1 MAAPVVEEK
10 SGLSALQQ
18 QQPQFS
24 DPPTLLREK
33 KSSENKKSQ
42 HIHCNHFFLVAPSS
56 LSQKKFEVLLVP
68 ATGLLPL
75 SKKIADSFFD
85 PRRS

>member
-1 MAAPVVEEK
+1 VAAPVVEEK

-33 KSSENKKSQ
+33 KSLENKKSQ
-42 HIHCNHFFLVAPSS
+42 HIHYNRFFLVAPSS
-56 LSQKKFEVLLVP
+56 LSQKNLKFDLFLRLV
-68 ATGLLPL
+68 
-75 SKKIADSFFD
+75 SRHCKK
-85 PRRS
+85 